1 MSARAPVLALCLAVF
16 AFAFL
21 GEGGGAE
28 ARGTGAKK
36 APSRTSSAK
45 GSAGKKHSA
54 SSSSS
59 SSKRLAKSDRGR
71 GKRHDKRRRYYAPPQ
86 MPQTLELLDLDLI
99 TGFAH
104 VVAVGTTRVPD
115 ARLFVLTDDRGRRF
129 VPEQAECAAPP
140 GVSVPPEALQPD
152 EPGADEGG
160 GEAPSARPA
169 GTSAAPVHEATA
181 SGGLAPINTRWRCT
195 LTISR
200 LYRRARLVAV
210 SMEWGQKAVDVPT
223 KGVDAVWKKAAAA
236 APDVAVA
243 QTAAAREAVRP
254 PPSPLPPEDAPEEE
268 GPAETNRDVGATV
281 E

>member
-1 MSARAPVLALCLAVF
+1 MSARPVLALVLALLVF
-16 AFAFL
+16 S
-21 GEGGGAE
+21 GGSAE

-36 APSRTSSAK
+36 GSARTSSAK
-45 GSAGKKHSA
+45 SPSGKKPSA
-54 SSSSS
+54 SSHSSS
-59 SSKRLAKSDRGR
+59 SGSKRLAKSERGR

-86 MPQTLELLDLDLI
+86 MPQTLELVDLDLV

-160 GEAPSARPA
+160 GEAPSDRPA
-169 GTSAAPVHEATA
+169 STSAAPVHEATA
-181 SGGLAPINTRWRCT
+181 GGGLAPINTRWRCT

-210 SMEWGQKAVDVPT
+210 SMEWGQKAVDVPA
-223 KGVDAVWKKAAAA
+223 KMVAAVWKKAAAA
-236 APDVAVA
+236 APDVAMA
-243 QTAAAREAVRP
+243 QTAPAREAVRP

-268 GPAETNRDVGATV
+268 GPAESTSDVGASV

>member
-1 MSARAPVLALCLAVF
+1 MSARAPVLALAL
-16 AFAFL
+16 AFL
-21 GEGGGAE
+21 VSLSGGGSAD

-36 APSRTSSAK
+36 SPSRTSSAK
-45 GSAGKKHSA
+45 SSTGKKPSA

-59 SSKRLAKSDRGR
+59 SSKRLAKSERGR

-86 MPQTLELLDLDLI
+86 MPQTLELLDLDLV

-140 GVSVPPEALQPD
+140 GVNVPPEALQPD

-160 GEAPSARPA
+160 GEAPSDRPA
-169 GTSAAPVHEATA
+169 GPSAAPVHEATA
-181 SGGLAPINTRWRCT
+181 GGGLAPINTRWRCT
-195 LTISR
+195 LTIAR

-210 SMEWGQKAVDVPT
+210 SMEWGQKAVDVPRRM
-223 KGVDAVWKKAAAA
+223 VDAVWKKAAAA

-243 QTAAAREAVRP
+243 QTAPAREAVRP

-268 GPAETNRDVGATV
+268 GPAEPTRDVGATV

>member
-1 MSARAPVLALCLAVF
+1 MSARAPVLARVLAV
-16 AFAFL
+16 L
-21 GEGGGAE
+21 VLLGGGGSAD

-36 APSRTSSAK
+36 GSGRTSAAK
-45 GSAGKKHSA
+45 SSSGKKPSA
-54 SSSSS
+54 SSSSGS
-59 SSKRLAKSDRGR
+59 SGSKRLAKSERGR
-71 GKRHDKRRRYYAPPQ
+71 GKRHDKRRRSYAPPQ
-86 MPQTLELLDLDLI
+86 MPQTLELMDLDLV

-140 GVSVPPEALQPD
+140 GVSIPPEALQPD

-160 GEAPSARPA
+160 GEAPPERPA
-169 GTSAAPVHEATA
+169 SAAPVHETTA

-195 LTISR
+195 LTVSR
-200 LYRRARLVAV
+200 LYRRARIVAV
-210 SMEWGQKAVDVPT
+210 SMEWGQKAVDVPARM
-223 KGVDAVWKKAAAA
+223 VADVWKKAVAA

-243 QTAAAREAVRP
+243 QTAPAREAARP

-268 GPAETNRDVGATV
+268 GPAESTRDVGATV

>member
-1 MSARAPVLALCLAVF
+1 MSARAPVLALVLSFLLA
-16 AFAFL
+16 
-21 GEGGGAE
+21 GGNAD

-36 APSRTSSAK
+36 GSSRASWAKSTTS
-45 GSAGKKHSA
+45 KKPSA
-54 SSSSS
+54 SSA
-59 SSKRLAKSDRGR
+59 SSKRLAKSERGR

-86 MPQTLELLDLDLI
+86 MPQTIELLDLDLI

-160 GEAPSARPA
+160 AEAPANAP
-169 GTSAAPVHEATA
+169 PVHEATA

-210 SMEWGQKAVDVPT
+210 SMEWGQKAVDVPA
-223 KGVDAVWKKAAAA
+223 KIVEAVWKKAVAA

-243 QTAAAREAVRP
+243 QSAAPREAVRP
-254 PPSPLPPEDAPEEE
+254 PPTPLPPEDAPEEE
-268 GPAETNRDVGATV
+268 GPAEPTHDVGATV